1 MDADKLDVP
10 AVTALKAVA
19 EKLRADKYG
28 ALRDATAKLGD
39 AKDLN
44 AARTAFKAVSDQLI
58 AALQRP
64 MK

>member
-1 MDADKLDVP
+1 MDADKLDGSVM
-10 AVTALKAVA
+10 TALKAAV
-19 EKLRADKYG
+19 EKLPADKYG
-28 ALRDATAKLGD
+28 ALRAAATKLAL